1 MSTNWDGLCEF
12 MSKNSFQTYYVFE
25 DSIGIQSIIP
35 VGSEDFAN
43 KFFQIKQLDKYRI
56 FAIKPTPQQEREMG
70 KLMKLSRWEKLST
83 LIEEIK
89 LKHILNEQF

>member
-1 MSTNWDGLCEF
+1 MSKGWDELCEF
-12 MSKNSFQTYYVFE
+12 MAKNSFATYYVFE
-25 DSIGIQSIIP
+25 DHIGIQSIIP
-35 VGSEDFAN
+35 VGSEEFAN
-43 KFFQIKQLDKYRI
+43 KFMQIKQLSKYRI
-56 FAIKPTPQQEREMG
+56 FAIKPTPAQEKEME